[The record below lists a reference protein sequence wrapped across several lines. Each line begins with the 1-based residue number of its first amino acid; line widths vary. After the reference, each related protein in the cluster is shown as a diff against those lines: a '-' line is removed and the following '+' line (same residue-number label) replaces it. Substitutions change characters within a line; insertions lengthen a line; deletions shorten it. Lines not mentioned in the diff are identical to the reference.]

1 MKYNNATKSVNES
14 ITSPCTPFTH
24 ITSTDIAVTIKLI
37 EEVFKKEILT
47 TNALLFIEKSDKSE
61 SMGSQT
67 RANNNNFTE
76 KIKCF

>member
-1 MKYNNATKSVNES
+1 MA
-14 ITSPCTPFTH
+14 
-24 ITSTDIAVTIKLI
+24 IKLI